1 MAIKVYRI
9 EVTEVQDRGNFFL
22 IQGSSNE
29 VNDPTAPSNHRATF
43 IAQPLTDAKFDTLM
57 GAIETA
63 IDASET

>member
-9 EVTEVQDRGNFFL
+9 KVEEVVDRGAIQL
-22 IQGSSNE
+22 IQGTTHLQTVNPSHSNE
-29 VNDPTAPSNHRATF
+29 RGVF